1 MKKIT
6 FLKSLTLFIILFC
19 AVTFGFGQCSTA
31 TATWNG
37 SEWSWSDGTTTNT
50 LPTIGATLQVVIDGP
65 YNTGSVAPQGSFS
78 ACNLTISSTGSLTI
92 ADNSYVEVE
101 NNLTVGAS
109 GIIDVQPYGAFV
121 QNDDSSHVINNGT
134 MSVDKITA
142 PMDAWYEYTYWSSPV
157 EGETFEN
164 AINQSEPSRRYIF
177 SGQNFLDATAEVN
190 NDGATDPG
198 QDDIDDDGDAWQWVS
213 GSTEMIAGVGYATT
227 MGEDFFIGPPMSPLP
242 YEFRFTF
249 TGDFN
254 NGEYIVPIYRNDSEL
269 DDNNW
274 NMIGNPYPSAI
285 DVDLFF
291 NVNVIDIPTG
301 NPPMPPTGAID
312 GTIYLWSQNTPPS
325 ALANGSNALNFS
337 DSDYAVI
344 NGASETAGGD
354 GILPERFIPSGQ
366 AFFVSMSND
375 AVANLETG
383 TVHTSDVIFRNNM
396 RVANTT
402 ANSQFFKNTNSKG
415 NAKPNKLWINLT
427 SNQGAFN
434 QTAIAYVEGATNN
447 FDGTYFDAPKP
458 SAIVT
463 AAILYTNID
472 GSNKKFTIQGKA
484 EHSINQDEIISLGFK
499 TNTDASTLL
508 TLSIDYLEGDFLTGN
523 TIYLKDNLLNT
534 LHDLSASNYTFTSD
548 VGEFN
553 TRFEIVFSANALSVN
568 DIAADANALKISELQ
583 DDQVQFSTSNNLSI
597 KSVRIY
603 DLLGRQLYN
612 LRGNRSIEVY
622 NLSNLSSAVFIAK
635 IELSN
640 GAIITKK
647 AIKK

>member
-1 MKKIT
+1 
-6 FLKSLTLFIILFC
+6 
-19 AVTFGFGQCSTA
+19 
-31 TATWNG
+31 
-37 SEWSWSDGTTTNT
+37 
-50 LPTIGATLQVVIDGP
+50 
-65 YNTGSVAPQGSFS
+65 
-78 ACNLTISSTGSLTI
+78 
-92 ADNSYVEVE
+92 
-101 NNLTVGAS
+101 
-109 GIIDVQPYGAFV
+109 
-121 QNDDSSHVINNGT
+121 

-164 AINQSEPSRRYIF
+164 AIDKSEPSRRYIF

-198 QDDIDDDGDAWQWVS
+198 QDDIDDNGDAWQWVS

-227 MGEDFFIGPPMSPLP
+227 MGEDFFIGPPMSSPP

-254 NGEYIVPIYRNDSEL
+254 NGEYIVPVYRNDSEL

-427 SNQGAFN
+427 SDQGTFN

-472 GSNKKFTIQGKA
+472 GSNKKFAIQGKA

-508 TLSIDYLEGDFLTGN
+508 TLSIDHLEGDFLTGN

-640 GAIITKK
+640 GATITKK

>member
-6 FLKSLTLFIILFC
+6 FLKSLTLFITLFC

-92 ADNSYVEVE
+92 ADNTYVEVE

-254 NGEYIVPIYRNDSEL
+254 NGEYIVPIYRNVSEL

-499 TNTDASTLL
+499 TNTDVSTLL
-508 TLSIDYLEGDFLTGN
+508 TLSIDHLEGDFLTGN

>member
-6 FLKSLTLFIILFC
+6 FLKSLTLFITLFC

-109 GIIDVQPYGAFV
+109 GSIDVQPYGAFV

-198 QDDIDDDGDAWQWVS
+198 QDDIDDNGDAWQWVS

-227 MGEDFFIGPPMSPLP
+227 MGEDFFIGPPMGSLP

-249 TGDFN
+249 TGDFH
-254 NGEYIVPIYRNDSEL
+254 NGPYEVPIYRNNSEL

-291 NVNVIDIPTG
+291 NANVIDIPTG
-301 NPPMPPTGAID
+301 NPPIPPTGAID
-312 GTIYLWSQNTPPS
+312 GTIYLWSQNAAPS

-415 NAKPNKLWINLT
+415 NAKPNKFWINLT

-434 QTAIAYVEGATNN
+434 QAGVAYINGATDN

-472 GSNKKFTIQGKA
+472 GSNKKFAIQGKA

-508 TLSIDYLEGDFLTGN
+508 TLSIDHLEGDFLTGN

>member
-6 FLKSLTLFIILFC
+6 FLKSLTLFITLFC

-109 GIIDVQPYGAFV
+109 GSIDVQPYGAFV

-177 SGQNFLDATAEVN
+177 NGQNFLDATAETN
-190 NDGATDPG
+190 NDGTELDG
-198 QDDIDDDGDAWQWVS
+198 QDDIDDNGDAWQWVP
-213 GSTEMIAGVGYATT
+213 GNTTMDVGVGYATT
-227 MGEDFFIGPPMSPLP
+227 MGEDFFIGPPMGSLP

-249 TGDFN
+249 TGDFH
-254 NGEYIVPIYRNDSEL
+254 NGPYEVPIYRNNSEL

-472 GSNKKFTIQGKA
+472 GSNKKFAIQGKA

-499 TNTDASTLL
+499 TNTDVSTLL
-508 TLSIDYLEGDFLTGN
+508 TLSIDHLEGDFLTGN

>member
-1 MKKIT
+1 
-6 FLKSLTLFIILFC
+6 LC
-19 AVTFGFGQCSTA
+19 
-31 TATWNG
+31 
-37 SEWSWSDGTTTNT
+37 
-50 LPTIGATLQVVIDGP
+50 
-65 YNTGSVAPQGSFS
+65 
-78 ACNLTISSTGSLTI
+78 CNLTISSTGSLTI
-92 ADNSYVEVE
+92 ADNTYVEVE

-109 GIIDVQPYGAFV
+109 GSIDVQPYGAFV

-142 PMDAWYEYTYWSSPV
+142 LMDAWYEYTYWSSPV

-164 AINQSEPSRRYIF
+164 AIDKSEPSRRYIF
-177 SGQNFLDATAEVN
+177 NGQNFLDATAETN
-190 NDGATDPG
+190 NDGAELDG
-198 QDDIDDDGDAWQWVS
+198 QYDIDDNGDAWQWVP
-213 GSTEMIAGVGYATT
+213 GNTT
-227 MGEDFFIGPPMSPLP
+227 TDEDFFVGPLNSEPP
-242 YEFRFTF
+242 YSFRFTF

-254 NGEYIVPIYRNDSEL
+254 NGEYVVPIYRNDSEL

-301 NPPMPPTGAID
+301 DPPIPPTGAID
-312 GTIYLWSQNTPPS
+312 GTIYLWSQNTAPS

-337 DSDYAVI
+337 DSDYAII
-344 NGASETAGGD
+344 NGISETAGGD

-375 AVANLETG
+375 AVANLETI
-383 TVHTSDVIFRNNM
+383 TVYSSDVIFRNNM

-415 NAKPNKLWINLT
+415 NAKPNKFWINLT

-472 GSNKKFTIQGKA
+472 GSNKKFAIQGKA

-499 TNTDASTLL
+499 TNTDVSTLL
-508 TLSIDYLEGDFLTGN
+508 TLSIDHLEGDFLTGN

-568 DIAADANALKISELQ
+568 DIAADANVLKISELQ

-640 GAIITKK
+640 GATITKK

>member
-37 SEWSWSDGTTTNT
+37 GEWSWSDGTTTNT

-92 ADNSYVEVE
+92 ADNTYVEVE

-109 GIIDVQPYGAFV
+109 GSIDVQPYGAFV

-499 TNTDASTLL
+499 TNTDVSTLL
-508 TLSIDYLEGDFLTGN
+508 TLSIDHLEGDFLTGN

>member
-6 FLKSLTLFIILFC
+6 FLKSLTLFITLFC

-92 ADNSYVEVE
+92 ADNTYVEVE

-164 AINQSEPSRRYIF
+164 AIDKSEPSRRYIF

-198 QDDIDDDGDAWQWVS
+198 QDDIDDNGDAWQWVS

-472 GSNKKFTIQGKA
+472 GSNKKFAIQGKA

-499 TNTDASTLL
+499 TNTDVSTLL
-508 TLSIDYLEGDFLTGN
+508 TLSIDHLEGDFLTGN

>member
-6 FLKSLTLFIILFC
+6 FLKSLTLFITLFC

-92 ADNSYVEVE
+92 ADNTYVEVE

-249 TGDFN
+249 TGDFH
-254 NGEYIVPIYRNDSEL
+254 NGPYEVPIYRNNSEL

-291 NVNVIDIPTG
+291 NANVIDIPTG
-301 NPPMPPTGAID
+301 NPPIPPTGAID
-312 GTIYLWSQNTPPS
+312 GTIYLWSQNAAPS

-337 DSDYAVI
+337 DSDYAFI
-344 NGASETAGGD
+344 NGSMEIKGGD

-472 GSNKKFTIQGKA
+472 GSNKKFAIQGKA

-508 TLSIDYLEGDFLTGN
+508 TLSIDHLEGDFLTGN

>member
-6 FLKSLTLFIILFC
+6 FLKSLTLFITLFC

-92 ADNSYVEVE
+92 ADNTYVEVE

-499 TNTDASTLL
+499 TNTDVSTLL
-508 TLSIDYLEGDFLTGN
+508 TLSIDHLEGDFLTGN

>member
-6 FLKSLTLFIILFC
+6 FLKSLTLFITLFC

-78 ACNLTISSTGSLTI
+78 ACNLTISSTGSLTF

-101 NNLTVGAS
+101 NNLTIGAS
-109 GIIDVQPYGAFV
+109 GSIDVQPYGAFV

-472 GSNKKFTIQGKA
+472 GSNKKFAIQGKA

-499 TNTDASTLL
+499 TNTDVSTLL
-508 TLSIDYLEGDFLTGN
+508 TLSIDHLEGDFLTGN

>member
-6 FLKSLTLFIILFC
+6 FLKSLTLFITLFC

-92 ADNSYVEVE
+92 ADNTNVEVE

-472 GSNKKFTIQGKA
+472 GSNKKFAIQGKA

-499 TNTDASTLL
+499 TNTDVSTLL
-508 TLSIDYLEGDFLTGN
+508 TLSIDHLEGDFLTGN

>member
-6 FLKSLTLFIILFC
+6 FLKSLTLFITLFC

-109 GIIDVQPYGAFV
+109 GSIDVQPYGAFV

-227 MGEDFFIGPPMSPLP
+227 MGEDFFIGPPMGSLP

-249 TGDFN
+249 TGDFH
-254 NGEYIVPIYRNDSEL
+254 NGPYEVPIYRNDSEL

-383 TVHTSDVIFRNNM
+383 TVYTSDVIFRNNM

-472 GSNKKFTIQGKA
+472 GSNKKFAIQGKA

-499 TNTDASTLL
+499 TNTDVSTLL
-508 TLSIDYLEGDFLTGN
+508 TLSIDHLEGDFLTGN

-640 GAIITKK
+640 GATITKK

>member
-92 ADNSYVEVE
+92 ADNTNVEVE

-472 GSNKKFTIQGKA
+472 GSNKKFAIQGKA

-499 TNTDASTLL
+499 TNTDVSTLL
-508 TLSIDYLEGDFLTGN
+508 TLSIDHLEGDFLTGN

>member
-6 FLKSLTLFIILFC
+6 FLKSLTLFITLFC

-92 ADNSYVEVE
+92 ADNTYVEVE

-383 TVHTSDVIFRNNM
+383 TVYSSDVIFRNNM

-472 GSNKKFTIQGKA
+472 GSNKKFAIQGKA

-499 TNTDASTLL
+499 TNTDVSTLL
-508 TLSIDYLEGDFLTGN
+508 TLSIDHLEGDFLTGN

>member
-6 FLKSLTLFIILFC
+6 FLKSLTLFITLFC

-78 ACNLTISSTGSLTI
+78 ACNLTISSTGSLTF

-109 GIIDVQPYGAFV
+109 GSIDVQPYGAFV

-227 MGEDFFIGPPMSPLP
+227 MGEDFFIGPPMGSLP

-337 DSDYAVI
+337 DSDYAFI
-344 NGASETAGGD
+344 NGSMEIKGGD

-383 TVHTSDVIFRNNM
+383 TVYSSDVIFRNNM

-472 GSNKKFTIQGKA
+472 GSNKKFAIQGKA

-499 TNTDASTLL
+499 TNTDVSTLL
-508 TLSIDYLEGDFLTGN
+508 TLSIDHLEGDFLTGN

>member
-6 FLKSLTLFIILFC
+6 FLKSLTLFITLFC

>member
-6 FLKSLTLFIILFC
+6 FLKSLTLFITLFC

-92 ADNSYVEVE
+92 ADNTYVEVE

-312 GTIYLWSQNTPPS
+312 GTIYLWSQNAAPS

-427 SNQGAFN
+427 SDQGTFN

-484 EHSINQDEIISLGFK
+484 EHSINQDEIINLGFK
-499 TNTDASTLL
+499 TNTDVSTLL
-508 TLSIDYLEGDFLTGN
+508 TLSIDHLEGDFLTGN

>member
-6 FLKSLTLFIILFC
+6 FLKSLTLFITLFC

-92 ADNSYVEVE
+92 ADNTYVEVE

-177 SGQNFLDATAEVN
+177 NGQNFLDATAETN
-190 NDGATDPG
+190 NDGTELDG
-198 QDDIDDDGDAWQWVS
+198 QDDIDDNGDAWQWVS
-213 GSTEMIAGVGYATT
+213 GNTTMDVGVGYATT
-227 MGEDFFIGPPMSPLP
+227 LTELAYNSAPGTINKS
-242 YEFRFTF
+242 FRFTF

-254 NGEYIVPIYRNDSEL
+254 NGEYIVPVYRNDSEL
-269 DDNNW
+269 DDYNW

-291 NVNVIDIPTG
+291 NANVIDIPTG

-312 GTIYLWSQNTPPS
+312 GAIYLWSQNTPPS

-344 NGASETAGGD
+344 NGISETEGED

-375 AVANLETG
+375 AVANVETG

-472 GSNKKFTIQGKA
+472 GSNKKFAIQGKA

>member
-6 FLKSLTLFIILFC
+6 FLKSLTLFITLFC

-101 NNLTVGAS
+101 NNLTIGAS

-164 AINQSEPSRRYIF
+164 AIDKSEPSRRYIF

-198 QDDIDDDGDAWQWVS
+198 QDDIDDNGDAWQWVS
-213 GSTEMIAGVGYATT
+213 GSTEMIAGVGYTTT
-227 MGEDFFIGPPMSPLP
+227 MGEDFFIGPPMSSPP

-254 NGEYIVPIYRNDSEL
+254 NGEYIVPVYRNDSEL

-427 SNQGAFN
+427 SDQGTFN

-472 GSNKKFTIQGKA
+472 GSNKKFAIQGKA

>member
-6 FLKSLTLFIILFC
+6 FLKSLTLFITLFC

-109 GIIDVQPYGAFV
+109 GSIDVQPYGAFV

-227 MGEDFFIGPPMSPLP
+227 MGEDFFIGPPMGSLP

-249 TGDFN
+249 TGDFH
-254 NGEYIVPIYRNDSEL
+254 NGPYEVPIYRNDSEL

-312 GTIYLWSQNTPPS
+312 GTIYLWSQNAAPS

-383 TVHTSDVIFRNNM
+383 TVYSSDVIFRNNM

-499 TNTDASTLL
+499 TNTDVSTLL
-508 TLSIDYLEGDFLTGN
+508 TLSIDHLEGDFLTGN

>member
-109 GIIDVQPYGAFV
+109 GSIDVQPYGAFV

-164 AINQSEPSRRYIF
+164 AIDKSEPSRRYIF
-177 SGQNFLDATAEVN
+177 NGQNFLDATAETN
-190 NDGATDPG
+190 NDGTELDG
-198 QDDIDDDGDAWQWVS
+198 QDDIDDNGDAWQWVP
-213 GSTEMIAGVGYATT
+213 GNTTMDVGVGYATT
-227 MGEDFFIGPPMSPLP
+227 LTELAYNFAPGTIEKS
-242 YEFRFTF
+242 FRFTF

-254 NGEYIVPIYRNDSEL
+254 NGEYIVPIYRNNSEL

-291 NVNVIDIPTG
+291 NANVIDIPTG
-301 NPPMPPTGAID
+301 NPPIPPTGAID
-312 GTIYLWSQNTPPS
+312 GTIYLWSQNAAPS

-337 DSDYAVI
+337 DSDYAFI
-344 NGASETAGGD
+344 NGSMEIKGGD

-472 GSNKKFTIQGKA
+472 GSNKKFAIQGKA

-508 TLSIDYLEGDFLTGN
+508 TLSIDHLEGDFLTGN

-640 GAIITKK
+640 GATITKK

>member
-6 FLKSLTLFIILFC
+6 FLKSLTLFITLFC

-78 ACNLTISSTGSLTI
+78 ACNLTISSTGSLTF

-101 NNLTVGAS
+101 NNLTIGAS
-109 GIIDVQPYGAFV
+109 GSIDVQPYGAFV

-177 SGQNFLDATAEVN
+177 NGQNFLDATAETN
-190 NDGATDPG
+190 NDGTELDG
-198 QDDIDDDGDAWQWVS
+198 QDDIDDNGDAWQWVP
-213 GSTEMIAGVGYATT
+213 GNTTMDVGVGYATT
-227 MGEDFFIGPPMSPLP
+227 MGEDFFIGPPMGSLP

-249 TGDFN
+249 TGDFH
-254 NGEYIVPIYRNDSEL
+254 NGPYEVPIYRNNSEL

-472 GSNKKFTIQGKA
+472 GSNKKFAIQGKA

-499 TNTDASTLL
+499 TNTDVSTLL
-508 TLSIDYLEGDFLTGN
+508 TLSIDHLEGDFLTGN

>member
-6 FLKSLTLFIILFC
+6 FLKSLTLFITLFC

-65 YNTGSVAPQGSFS
+65 YNTGNVAPQGSFS

-92 ADNSYVEVE
+92 ADNTYVEVE

-177 SGQNFLDATAEVN
+177 NGQNFLDATAETN
-190 NDGATDPG
+190 NDGTELDG
-198 QDDIDDDGDAWQWVS
+198 QDDIDDNGDAWQWVS
-213 GSTEMIAGVGYATT
+213 GNTTMDVGVGYATT
-227 MGEDFFIGPPMSPLP
+227 LTELAYNSAPGTINKS
-242 YEFRFTF
+242 FRFTF

-254 NGEYIVPIYRNDSEL
+254 NGEYIVPVYRNDSEL
-269 DDNNW
+269 DDYNW

-291 NVNVIDIPTG
+291 NANVIDIPTG

-312 GTIYLWSQNTPPS
+312 GAIYLWSQNTPPS

-375 AVANLETG
+375 AVANVETG

-472 GSNKKFTIQGKA
+472 GSNKKFAIQGKA

>member
-109 GIIDVQPYGAFV
+109 GSIDVQPYGAFV

-227 MGEDFFIGPPMSPLP
+227 MGEDFFIGPPMGSLP

-249 TGDFN
+249 TGDFH
-254 NGEYIVPIYRNDSEL
+254 NGPYEVPIYRNDSEL

-499 TNTDASTLL
+499 TNTDVSTLL
-508 TLSIDYLEGDFLTGN
+508 TLSIDHLEGDFLTGN

>member
-92 ADNSYVEVE
+92 ADNTYVEVE

-472 GSNKKFTIQGKA
+472 GSNKKFAIQGKA

-499 TNTDASTLL
+499 TNTDVSTLL
-508 TLSIDYLEGDFLTGN
+508 TLSIDHLEGDFLTGN

>member
-6 FLKSLTLFIILFC
+6 FLKSLTLFITLFC

-101 NNLTVGAS
+101 NNLTIGAS
-109 GIIDVQPYGAFV
+109 GSIDVQPYGAFV

-177 SGQNFLDATAEVN
+177 NGQNFLDATAETN
-190 NDGATDPG
+190 NDGTELDG
-198 QDDIDDDGDAWQWVS
+198 QDDIDDNGDAWQWVP
-213 GSTEMIAGVGYATT
+213 GNTTMDVGVGYATT
-227 MGEDFFIGPPMSPLP
+227 MGEDFFIGPPMGSLP

-249 TGDFN
+249 TGDFH
-254 NGEYIVPIYRNDSEL
+254 NGPYEVPIYRNNSEL

-472 GSNKKFTIQGKA
+472 GSNKKFAIQGKA

-499 TNTDASTLL
+499 TNTDVSTLL
-508 TLSIDYLEGDFLTGN
+508 TLSIDHLEGDFLTGN

>member
-6 FLKSLTLFIILFC
+6 FLKSLTLFITLFC

-109 GIIDVQPYGAFV
+109 GSIDVQPYGAFV

-177 SGQNFLDATAEVN
+177 NGQNFLDATAETN
-190 NDGATDPG
+190 NDGTELDG
-198 QDDIDDDGDAWQWVS
+198 QDDIDDNGDAWQWVP
-213 GSTEMIAGVGYATT
+213 GNTTMDVGVGYATT
-227 MGEDFFIGPPMSPLP
+227 MGEDFFIGPPMGSLP

-249 TGDFN
+249 TGDFH
-254 NGEYIVPIYRNDSEL
+254 NGPYEVPIYRNDSEL

-344 NGASETAGGD
+344 NGSMEIKGGD

-472 GSNKKFTIQGKA
+472 GSNKKFAIQGKA

-499 TNTDASTLL
+499 TNTDVSTLL
-508 TLSIDYLEGDFLTGN
+508 TLSIDHLEGDFLTGN

>member
-6 FLKSLTLFIILFC
+6 FLKSLTLFITLFC

-78 ACNLTISSTGSLTI
+78 ACNLTISSTGSLTF

-109 GIIDVQPYGAFV
+109 GSIDVQPYGAFV

-177 SGQNFLDATAEVN
+177 NGQNFLDATAETN
-190 NDGATDPG
+190 NDGTELDG
-198 QDDIDDDGDAWQWVS
+198 QDDIDDNGDAWQWVP
-213 GSTEMIAGVGYATT
+213 GNTTMDVGVGYATT
-227 MGEDFFIGPPMSPLP
+227 MGEDFFIGPPMGSLP

-249 TGDFN
+249 TGDFH
-254 NGEYIVPIYRNDSEL
+254 NGPYEVPIYRNNSEL

-312 GTIYLWSQNTPPS
+312 GAIYLWSQNTPPS

-344 NGASETAGGD
+344 NGISQTEGED
-354 GILPERFIPSGQ
+354 GILLERFIPSGQ

-375 AVANLETG
+375 AVANVETG

-508 TLSIDYLEGDFLTGN
+508 TLSIDHLEGDFLTGN

-612 LRGNRSIEVY
+612 LRGNRSI
-622 NLSNLSSAVFIAK
+622 
-635 IELSN
+635 
-640 GAIITKK
+640 
-647 AIKK
+647 